1 MKQEKGE
8 TRDIAIGRFTR
19 HLKDIALDLNV
30 PVILLAQLSRAVER
44 EEREPR
50 ASDLRESGNI
60 EQDADRI
67 VFTHWLP
74 TTPDGI
80 AQDFTD
86 FTIQNVHASF
96 IQVKNR
102 NGSNGKLDV
111 RFHRPTTTFHS

>member
-19 HLKDIALDLNV
+19 QLKDIALDLNI
-30 PVILLAQLSRAVER
+30 PVVLLAQLNRAVEK

-67 VFTHWLP
+67 IFTHWLP
-74 TTPDGI
+74 VTPEGI
-80 AQDFTD
+80 AQDFND
-86 FTIQNVHASF
+86 FSLHSVYSQF

-102 NGSNGKLDV
+102 NGTNGKLDV
-111 RFHRPTTTFHS
+111 RFHRPTTTFIA